1 MQPIDERL
9 VQKIHE
15 LVADSVN
22 SVAEMERHLRSHVK
36 HKLFQGRAGPD
47 TTNRRFHPTH
57 SDIRN
62 HMYMA
67 AVQHANPKSIKNIYN
82 LRLMIVAKRVPWWQH
97 CLQATIRWR
106 RRKLKGIKRRLQ
118 SCCSCCWCWWWGHC
132 LHQQTTKPWWA
143 LQQLALRTPNEMAK
157 KTATEAWR
165 RNLYDGCH
173 IQDISLCP
181 SIVLPLCQDECWL
194 HCGGLIRSATW
205 R

>member
-82 LRLMIVAKRVPWWQH
+82 LRLMSVAKRVP
-97 CLQATIRWR
+97 
-106 RRKLKGIKRRLQ
+106 
-118 SCCSCCWCWWWGHC
+118 
-132 LHQQTTKPWWA
+132 
-143 LQQLALRTPNEMAK
+143 
-157 KTATEAWR
+157 
-165 RNLYDGCH
+165 
-173 IQDISLCP
+173 
-181 SIVLPLCQDECWL
+181 
-194 HCGGLIRSATW
+194 
-205 R
+205 

>member
-22 SVAEMERHLRSHVK
+22 SVAEMERHLHSHVK

-118 SCCSCCWCWWWGHC
+118 SCCSCSCCWCWWWGHC

-157 KTATEAWR
+157 KNCYRSMEEKFVWWMPHTRHLAMPFHCSSSVSR
-165 RNLYDGCH
+165 RMLTTLWWAH
-173 IQDISLCP
+173 S
-181 SIVLPLCQDECWL
+181 
-194 HCGGLIRSATW
+194 
-205 R
+205 